1 MNRLTAIT
9 FLFFILSGWGQQKNE
24 LKSLIASDAI
34 PEDKIEHLLQLST
47 LYRGSH
53 IDSSMYFTMQAQN
66 FADDL
71 HNDSINSRLRAH
83 KAAILIIKQQFKDAE
98 KLLLQN
104 VDYTAIDSL
113 TYGET
118 ILNLGSISYYKQDL
132 EQAVGHYLEASKI
145 FERYDDT
152 VRLGKVYSNIGGIQA
167 QLKNPEKA
175 IFYLKKALSYSID
188 NELLRI
194 QVLANLSGA
203 YNENGSTD
211 KAIAAALETE
221 KLAIANNAI
230 VFLGLIYSN
239 LCNIYLENKE
249 YNPSIKYGLEGLKYK
264 RQLHQNTDIDLN
276 NLGYAHLQLG
286 NSDKALYYFKQ
297 VPLSAN
303 GELRSL
309 LYNNLRKT
317 HENIGNYK
325 EALRYAKDYNALQ
338 DSLHS
343 LSQRQNVEELIEKY
357 ESEKKQQQIDLL
369 NTKDELNR
377 TQLKEQRNFIW
388 GLAIFSFL
396 VIALGFLLYRNQ
408 RTTLSLQKAKI
419 QHRLLQTQL
428 NPHFLFHALSSI
440 QGFIYQNKKEESASY
455 LSSFSKLMRS
465 ILNSSD
471 QEFIPVTEDIN
482 ALTDYLHLQKLHV
495 DTSFEKKIVVD
506 EVIDDDLLIPPMFTQ
521 PFVEN
526 AILHGIKN
534 VENGVIRVAYK
545 IENDSLLITIQ
556 DNGKGFKENPADAN
570 TLHRSMSM
578 EILNKRVQNL
588 KQTHKYHCQIAVK
601 SSKEGSKVT
610 LRFPLRYKK
619 L

>member
-83 KAAILIIKQQFKDAE
+83 KAAILIIQQQFMDAE

-264 RQLHQNTDIDLN
+264 RQLHQNTDIVLN

-526 AILHGIKN
+526 AILHGLKN

>member
-53 IDSSMYFTMQAQN
+53 IDSSMYFTMQAQK

-83 KAAILIIKQQFKDAE
+83 KAAILIIQQQFMDAE

-264 RQLHQNTDIDLN
+264 RQLHQNTDIVLN

-495 DTSFEKKIVVD
+495 DTFFEKDIVVD

>member
-53 IDSSMYFTMQAQN
+53 IDSSMYFTMQAQK

-264 RQLHQNTDIDLN
+264 RQLHQNTDIVLN

-317 HENIGNYK
+317 HENIGNYR

-526 AILHGIKN
+526 AILHGLKN

>member
-203 YNENGSTD
+203 YNENGSMD
-211 KAIAAALETE
+211 KAIAAALEAE

-239 LCNIYLENKE
+239 LCNIYLESKE

-264 RQLHQNTDIDLN
+264 RQLKQNTDIVLN

-286 NSDKALYYFKQ
+286 NNDKALYYFLQ

-526 AILHGIKN
+526 AILHGLKN

>member
-53 IDSSMYFTMQAQN
+53 IDSSMYFTMQAQK

-83 KAAILIIKQQFKDAE
+83 KAAILIIQQQFMDAE

-203 YNENGSTD
+203 YNENGSMD

-264 RQLHQNTDIDLN
+264 RQLHQNTDIVLN

>member
-24 LKSLIASDAI
+24 LKSLIASDTI

-83 KAAILIIKQQFKDAE
+83 KAAILIIQQQFMDAE

-145 FERYDDT
+145 FERYTDT

-264 RQLHQNTDIDLN
+264 RQLHQNTDIVLN